1 MRAAIRAQQERWK
14 ALDKL
19 DTENE
24 YQNHIIETRSVI
36 MNGIRTKELFDC
48 KRGQVGIFVGQENND
63 PEKAMTYF
71 VRPATRMFRYY
82 FGVCYRVT
90 HEEPYT
96 PEYNICVCFL
106 FSANGRQR

>member
-1 MRAAIRAQQERWK
+1 LTFGGRSHHFRFASNCAQIAGPAPVFHCK
-14 ALDKL
+14 DKL

-48 KRGQVGIFVGQENND
+48 KRGQVGIFIGQENND
-63 PEKAMTYF
+63 PEKAITYF
-71 VRPATRMFRYY
+71 VRPDTRMFRYY

-96 PEYNICVCFL
+96 PE
-106 FSANGRQR
+106 